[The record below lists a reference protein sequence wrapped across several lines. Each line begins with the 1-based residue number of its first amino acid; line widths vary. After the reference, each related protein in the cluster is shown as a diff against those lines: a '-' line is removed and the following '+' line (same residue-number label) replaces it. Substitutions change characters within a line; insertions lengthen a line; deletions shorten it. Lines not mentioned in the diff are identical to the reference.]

1 MKNIHTIAFSMLLSI
16 FTLSLCAEIIEKNTE
31 DAPISTKR
39 VRIACATGCNSFINM
54 AAEAYSQADASIRV
68 SIVRSLPL
76 TALGMLDRKEVD
88 IVIIDTPTDLTPV
101 LTLLKPF
108 AAAVNKKNP
117 IDSISMVELKR
128 IFNGDMKLW
137 PDNQPVKLISAKA
150 ETEEAMLLESIF
162 GVPVAT
168 SPLAVIT
175 DSGRGVAALIA
186 VNPDATG
193 CFPLEYYDRKVK
205 MLKVD
210 GVFPGEKEICSGKYK
225 LVAEIKILSGD
236 SPTLPVRG
244 FIDFLKGKNA
254 GHIYKYL
261 SLYIKSTKSQEQ

>member
-1 MKNIHTIAFSMLLSI
+1 MLLSI
-16 FTLSLCAEIIEKNTE
+16 FTLSLSAEITEKNTE
-31 DAPISTKR
+31 DASTSTKR
-39 VRIACATGCNSFINM
+39 VRIACATEGNSFINM

-76 TALGMLDRKEVD
+76 TALEMLNRKEVD
-88 IVIIDTPTDLTPV
+88 IAIIDTPTDLMPI

-117 IDSISMVELKR
+117 IETVSMAKLKQ
-128 IFNGDMKLW
+128 IFSGDMKLW
-137 PDNQPVKLISAKA
+137 PDNQPLRLISAKA
-150 ETEEAMLLESIF
+150 ETEEALLLESIF
-162 GVPVAT
+162 GVPAAT
-168 SPLAVIT
+168 SPLAVTT

-186 VNPDATG
+186 VNPDGTG
-193 CFPLEYYDRKVK
+193 CFPLEYYDHKVK
-205 MLKVD
+205 ILKVD

-236 SPTLPVRG
+236 SPDPQVRG
-244 FIDFLKGKNA
+244 FIDFLQGKTA
-254 GHIYKYL
+254 GQIYKYL